1 MPGDKRMNE
10 QQLMKFFG
18 FGDDHVPLVK
28 VAKSQ
33 KHQEIPVSF
42 PSRKCAQKTIRAR
55 STLVRDALIHF
66 ETNPEIVRISSYPIK
81 LEYDVSDRYG
91 VVGSLSH
98 IPMIGVWSK
107 QKQASFFDVIPL
119 SILEE
124 RKWIANR
131 TATLK
136 RVFWEEYRAT
146 YAVLDERAL
155 HIQPRMMN
163 LATIRYHAYRY
174 EGEAVTEVRRA
185 LTRLPAQTT
194 IQAITD
200 AAGLPERA
208 HIFYEDDGSVA
219 QRRVLIEVKRAF
231 SAIMWLAVQGE
242 VKVDISTPI
251 SFASVVMKSTVVS
264 LNQGRAA

>member
-1 MPGDKRMNE
+1 MNE
-10 QQLMKFFG
+10 QQLMNFFG

-33 KHQEIPVSF
+33 KRQEIPVSF
-42 PSRKCAQKTIRAR
+42 PTRKAAQKSIRAR
-55 STLVRDALIHF
+55 STLMRDALIHF
-66 ETNPEIVRISSYPIK
+66 ETNPDVVRISAYPIK
-81 LEYDVSDRYG
+81 LEYEVSDRYG

-98 IPMIGVWSK
+98 IPMVGVWSK

-119 SILEE
+119 SIQEE
-124 RKWIANR
+124 KKWIASR

-146 YAVLDERAL
+146 YAVLDEREL
-155 HIQPRMMN
+155 HIQPRMLN
-163 LATIRYHAYRY
+163 LATIRYHSYRHD
-174 EGEAVTEVRRA
+174 EEAVTQVQRA
-185 LTRLPAQTT
+185 LAALPEQTT
-194 IQAITD
+194 IQAITV

-219 QRRVLIEVKRAF
+219 QRRILHEVKRAF
-231 SAIMWLAVQGE
+231 SAVMWLAVQGE

-251 SFASVVMKSTVVS
+251 SFTSAVTKTMSVSG
-264 LNQGRAA
+264 NQGRAA